1 MLRRGLAL
9 LDRASA
15 VLACVVL
22 VALLVCVALGIVTR
36 AADDPLIWTDELARF
51 LMVWLAALG
60 WIVSTRK
67 RGHVRIRFF
76 QNLLPDMAR
85 RGAEAAIQVC
95 MAVLGGLVF
104 WYGFGLVAKNLDLDA
119 LTLPV
124 SMAWLYAP
132 LIPAGLVTAAQSL
145 AELYAALM
153 RPHAV
158 PP

>member
-85 RGAEAAIQVC
+85 RGA
-95 MAVLGGLVF
+95 LVF